1 MGIETRNPPLP
12 APTESST
19 LQTSGGSGEEADLA
33 TDISHRTD
41 GTSYSI
47 PEDGSP
53 VTIPTKKRRDSRDKG
68 RESALTHASHH
79 SQTSLLIEYFEGGKG
94 PNIHSRPSV
103 RVKVTPSAARKI
115 KDTNEHVQVTASKGS
130 RKPSYTRRISLGPHS
145 TRERQTTESADDK
158 SISSYT
164 SAAEESSLAHRYP
177 PVEVEIM
184 HRDQDSELSG
194 PNLAREERYTHVNPS
209 DISSMPP
216 DSMLEGKAGSVT
228 PRRGSRST
236 SRDAVVT
243 ADTLKT
249 PSRRRSRSLS
259 KERLAHKAMEKL
271 AGKPREVSSGKH
283 KRSSKTRSRSV
294 SNEQLAEDVNSRRRR
309 SSKGHRDEE
318 LASGAESSLLTTSQL
333 SPRRESGDQH
343 SFRSGTSKSSINAN
357 PRLLETV
364 ENAIRRLIMPEL
376 ETLKQEQKM
385 QQSRQRFDRDSRG
398 SVDSGRSVSRTD
410 LSRKL
415 SKHASAPDVSGKPKV
430 FLNRDE
436 HNAGTLL
443 SGDSIK
449 GRKESRRDRTSGSP
463 SERRLERDMSE
474 ETVIRDGEKPSR
486 EGSKEHRSRDAV
498 AGAMTGGILTAAA
511 LNHHDLKH
519 NDSRSSIDREKRRRR
534 RSKGSHSRSASIAE
548 STEEIFNKH
557 DVPPMPMRSD
567 IHTSDVTRDS
577 ILSEQT
583 EATLSPSEE
592 QIHTAEIRQVSRGSP
607 HEILSPASRTPN
619 KSPQDTRKGGLGTH
633 HSNLSKGDLVEASP
647 RSNRSFRDE
656 EHHLKLVEAGVVGA
670 AAGTA
675 GLTAHN
681 LSDRNEQYDRHE
693 FAYQHE
699 SRGLSPIQSVSS
711 RQESEINRQSFGHKG
726 SLSSLKQHLKKG
738 SAASMR
744 SLASP
749 VSVDMTRS
757 NRPKGINFE
766 PGEDVLAQ
774 LRDSKLTEGE
784 YFDKDPAMDE
794 WLEQEHEKNDR
805 YRDSGSYRD
814 SMIDYK
820 HMTNYTDDSMD
831 APDLDKV
838 TAAQERQTVGAGRNP
853 DYRSTPVAVESAV
866 ASLLETS
873 VISSKQGDRSVAGSR
888 EKDRMEAD
896 AEHEVVPGSREQ
908 LHEHQTHLSSKRL
921 YSYERLSAKDSP
933 RQSIARSLDEH
944 EEHVP
949 MGVSGLPVADDPIPE
964 IGHGLHSDSE
974 ISTNPSIIQGP
985 MGGYQSDNLD
995 HWPNKP
1001 TPPQAKG
1008 EFLSRSKDS
1017 SAHDSLKAAAA
1028 GFLSAAALASG
1039 RGSLE
1044 EQGKSREMS
1053 IHDDYQPRV
1062 HDFSP
1067 VRESYMAGGHVPSP
1081 PKDEGYI
1088 SGPQR
1093 GTASP
1098 QISFKDAKA
1107 FNDRGL
1113 DGMTEDEDPFISR
1126 GHDRHLSTNS
1136 HGLAHGMGSPLYD
1149 GATGGGIDR
1158 IHSKDIVAL
1167 MDHVSEYSHSC
1178 YSSVQFYLLTQY
1190 QLTVRDAQ
1198 RNARDTE
1205 ILVTLVRSA
1214 AEMRNSFEEMKK
1226 FIVEQDDILVD
1237 AGNKQ
1242 HDRTI
1247 QKIVLGGPRPQPLG
1261 ASKFQR
1267 HSSAEDDTEDSPA
1280 KRRSVFRRALKGLS
1294 SRNQNDIAK
1303 IEEMLVHLLG
1313 EVEGLKAVQGVRPGG
1328 GDTRADSLNS
1338 YNNMRAAGPDG
1349 YEPEGQAGTG
1359 STGQSGYFSNPPSRE
1374 ASAMRNR
1381 DSRRGSQ
1388 NRVST
1393 VLEADEELDLHE
1405 QEVLDNHDD
1414 HLLTPTRE
1422 NARAGSVPLG
1432 TPPQNQIPIG
1442 TQSNEHTPRTGTDK
1456 SRKHKSS
1463 SSSFFPKISRW
1474 SRTTASSVGDNFRNS
1489 MDRRQQRP
1497 FSEASRSGEELQQ
1510 YGANDHYDYHGD
1522 DRLRSNDSLERD
1534 DVAHNMAQEN
1544 RPPSPLIPSE
1554 VSEDPRYQAHRNSL
1568 NLQHPQPRPG
1578 PTHRFQHQLESQA
1591 HNFGSRSPISPTSDT
1606 FGSDPALARYV
1617 PGGTNRYS
1625 GLAGNLSPISDA
1637 GHSETSAAEQAA
1649 APPRPPKVKD
1659 DGPLIPSGPSR
1670 PPKVASKDNRPTFAS
1685 PLSTEHLQPEQR
1697 YSNGSA
1703 YDPVSHPL
1711 LGVPKRIN

>member
-1 MGIETRNPPLP
+1 MGVETRKPPLP

-33 TDISHRTD
+33 TDISRRTD
-41 GTSYSI
+41 RTSYSI

-53 VTIPTKKRRDSRDKG
+53 VTIPTKKHRDSRDKG
-68 RESALTHASHH
+68 RESALTHAAHH

-94 PNIHSRPSV
+94 PNVHSRPSV

-145 TRERQTTESADDK
+145 TGERQATESADDK

-184 HRDQDSELSG
+184 HRDQDSDLSV

-216 DSMLEGKAGSVT
+216 DSMLEGNAGSVT

-236 SRDAVVT
+236 SRDAFVT
-243 ADTLKT
+243 TDTLKA

-271 AGKPREVSSGKH
+271 AGRPREASGGKH
-283 KRSSKTRSRSV
+283 KRSSKTRSRSG
-294 SNEQLAEDVNSRRRR
+294 SNEQLVDDVKSRRHR
-309 SSKGHRDEE
+309 SSKGHREEE

-333 SPRRESGDQH
+333 SPRRESGDQY
-343 SFRSGTSKSSINAN
+343 SFRSGTSRSSINAN

-385 QQSRQRFDRDSRG
+385 QQSRQKFDRDSRG

-415 SKHASAPDVSGKPKV
+415 SKHASAPDISGRPKV
-430 FLNRDE
+430 VLNRDE
-436 HNAGTLL
+436 NNAGTVL

-449 GRKESRRDRTSGSP
+449 GRKGSRRDRTSDSP
-463 SERRLERDMSE
+463 SERRSERDMSE
-474 ETVIRDGEKPSR
+474 ETVIRDGEKPFR
-486 EGSKEHRSRDAV
+486 KRSKEHRLRDAT
-498 AGAMTGGILTAAA
+498 AGAMVGGILTAAA
-511 LNHHDLKH
+511 LNHHDLEH

-534 RSKGSHSRSASIAE
+534 RSKGSRSRSASIAE

-567 IHTSDVTRDS
+567 IHSSDVTRDS

-583 EATLSPSEE
+583 EVTLSPSEE
-592 QIHTAEIRQVSRGSP
+592 QIHTAEVRQVSRGSP
-607 HEILSPASRTPN
+607 HEILSPAARTPTR
-619 KSPQDTRKGGLGTH
+619 SPQDTRRGGLGTH
-633 HSNLSKGDLVEASP
+633 YSNVLQGGLQEASP
-647 RSNRSFRDE
+647 RSHRSFRDD
-656 EHHLKLVEAGVVGA
+656 EHHLVETGLGA
-670 AAGTA
+670 AAVATA

-681 LSDRNEQYDRHE
+681 LSDRNDQYDRHE

-711 RQESEINRQSFGHKG
+711 RQESEIDRQSFGHKG
-726 SLSSLKQHLKKG
+726 SLSSLKKHPKKG

-744 SLASP
+744 SLTSP

-774 LRDSKLTEGE
+774 LRDSKFTEGE
-784 YFDKDPAMDE
+784 YSDKDPAMDE

-873 VISSKQGDRSVAGSR
+873 MISSKHGDRSFAGSR
-888 EKDRMEAD
+888 EQDRMEAD
-896 AEHEVVPGSREQ
+896 AERENGHGSREQ
-908 LHEHQTHLSSKRL
+908 LHEHPTNLSSERL
-921 YSYERLSAKDSP
+921 YSYDRLSAKDSP
-933 RQSIARSLDEH
+933 RQSIAKSLDER
-944 EEHVP
+944 EEHIP
-949 MGVSGLPVADDPIPE
+949 MGASGLPVADDPIPE

-1008 EFLSRSKDS
+1008 VFLSRSKDS

-1039 RGSLE
+1039 RGSVE
-1044 EQGKSREMS
+1044 EQGKSRELS
-1053 IHDDYQPRV
+1053 IRDDYQPRV
-1062 HDFSP
+1062 QDEYENNAKYDFSP
-1067 VRESYMAGGHVPSP
+1067 VRESYMAGGSVPSP

-1093 GTASP
+1093 GAASP
-1098 QISFKDAKA
+1098 EISFRDAKA

-1126 GHDRHLSTNS
+1126 GHDRHLSNNS

-1149 GATGGGIDR
+1149 SATGGGIDR
-1158 IHSKDIVAL
+1158 IQSKDIVAL
-1167 MDHVSEYSHSC
+1167 MDHVSDRSYLWYSNLP
-1178 YSSVQFYLLTQY
+1178 FYLLT
-1190 QLTVRDAQ
+1190 
-1198 RNARDTE
+1198 E
-1205 ILVTLVRSA
+1205 
-1214 AEMRNSFEEMKK
+1214 F
-1226 FIVEQDDILVD
+1226 
-1237 AGNKQ
+1237 
-1242 HDRTI
+1242 
-1247 QKIVLGGPRPQPLG
+1247 
-1261 ASKFQR
+1261 
-1267 HSSAEDDTEDSPA
+1267 
-1280 KRRSVFRRALKGLS
+1280 
-1294 SRNQNDIAK
+1294 
-1303 IEEMLVHLLG
+1303 
-1313 EVEGLKAVQGVRPGG
+1313 
-1328 GDTRADSLNS
+1328 
-1338 YNNMRAAGPDG
+1338 
-1349 YEPEGQAGTG
+1349 
-1359 STGQSGYFSNPPSRE
+1359 
-1374 ASAMRNR
+1374 
-1381 DSRRGSQ
+1381 
-1388 NRVST
+1388 
-1393 VLEADEELDLHE
+1393 
-1405 QEVLDNHDD
+1405 
-1414 HLLTPTRE
+1414 
-1422 NARAGSVPLG
+1422 
-1432 TPPQNQIPIG
+1432 
-1442 TQSNEHTPRTGTDK
+1442 
-1456 SRKHKSS
+1456 
-1463 SSSFFPKISRW
+1463 
-1474 SRTTASSVGDNFRNS
+1474 
-1489 MDRRQQRP
+1489 
-1497 FSEASRSGEELQQ
+1497 
-1510 YGANDHYDYHGD
+1510 
-1522 DRLRSNDSLERD
+1522 
-1534 DVAHNMAQEN
+1534 
-1544 RPPSPLIPSE
+1544 
-1554 VSEDPRYQAHRNSL
+1554 
-1568 NLQHPQPRPG
+1568 
-1578 PTHRFQHQLESQA
+1578 
-1591 HNFGSRSPISPTSDT
+1591 
-1606 FGSDPALARYV
+1606 
-1617 PGGTNRYS
+1617 
-1625 GLAGNLSPISDA
+1625 
-1637 GHSETSAAEQAA
+1637 
-1649 APPRPPKVKD
+1649 
-1659 DGPLIPSGPSR
+1659 
-1670 PPKVASKDNRPTFAS
+1670 
-1685 PLSTEHLQPEQR
+1685 
-1697 YSNGSA
+1697 
-1703 YDPVSHPL
+1703 
-1711 LGVPKRIN
+1711 